1 MQSGQG
7 RRVIRVGVLSV
18 VAVMVGVGWYSG
30 GVEAQ
35 IRQNPTLQRNPDPIL
50 PPASEPGMMPS
61 DEIPAMPPGPMSARL
76 NEERIKAFNDE
87 RHKRLEEDVSKLQAL
102 TSELK
107 ADVSK
112 TNESELS
119 AEDARKT
126 VEIEKLAHDVQNRMK
141 N

>member
-1 MQSGQG
+1 
-7 RRVIRVGVLSV
+7 
-18 VAVMVGVGWYSG
+18 MVGVGWHSG

-61 DEIPAMPPGPMSARL
+61 DEIPAMPAGPMSARL